1 MAFATMAASAAFL
14 ATGSTLAG
22 AAAGVSTAAAVG
34 AGLGAAGSAISGGD
48 VGEGALMGAGTGALT
63 FGAGSALAPAAAPAA
78 QAVTTGAGSALAP
91 AAAPTAQA
99 ATTGLTQGAKQAG
112 IAGLSRT
119 GVGLAAGEDIEQAG
133 IAGLT
138 AAGASGVMSG
148 LGKFAGDAG
157 FNPGDGSITGG
168 VPDGT
173 GVVPDVVPDVS
184 GIGAVPEINL
194 DAAIQAQYG
203 GGAFDIGGV
212 NDLSGGLAAP
222 DVSSVASTPIPG
234 GEASLPPH
242 LQGSTDLGS
251 KGVFPDNWVADNALG
266 SDVGESGVF
275 TGADYSQAGDQ
286 VVVDP
291 SATPTTYGR
300 NPFDI
305 DADYVSPWDDT
316 TAGAMQSHLKEGM
329 KVTGTPPPV
338 AGSVGDQLGRIGAER
353 AAAMNQQWTQGAEGS
368 KDASLSNIARN
379 LNTGDKLWDAGNYM
393 MPEAMA
399 LGGGAALQGGYDA
412 RKAAEAEGSDFEANK
427 EAKRQ
432 SYWDTVNAINASY
445 GRLGRKP
452 PTSPGGGNWAS
463 GPGFAQGGAIGRYIQ
478 GRGTGESDSIPAV
491 VDGRE
496 PARISTGEFV
506 VPAQTVQ
513 AAGGPNSFASVLDRI
528 TKARGMKDRQ
538 KV

>member
-1 MAFATMAASAAFL
+1 MGL
-14 ATGSTLAG
+14 AT
-22 AAAGVSTAAAVG
+22 
-34 AGLGAAGSAISGGD
+34 
-48 VGEGALMGAGTGALT
+48 
-63 FGAGSALAPAAAPAA
+63 
-78 QAVTTGAGSALAP
+78 
-91 AAAPTAQA
+91 
-99 ATTGLTQGAKQAG
+99 
-112 IAGLSRT
+112 
-119 GVGLAAGEDIEQAG
+119 GEDIEQAG

-157 FNPGDGSITGG
+157 FNPGDGSITTG
-168 VPDGT
+168 VPDGV
-173 GVVPDVVPDVS
+173 VVPDAPGFTPQTPQYS
-184 GIGAVPEINL
+184 GAE
-194 DAAIQAQYG
+194 
-203 GGAFDIGGV
+203 
-212 NDLSGGLAAP
+212 GGLG
-222 DVSSVASTPIPG
+222 STQIPG
-234 GEASLPPH
+234 GEASLPAH
-242 LQGSTDLGS
+242 LQG
-251 KGVFPDNWVADNALG
+251 AG
-266 SDVGESGVF
+266 SDLSNFSSYAANPDVGAPGVF

-291 SATPTTYGR
+291 NATPTTYGR
-300 NPFDI
+300 NPFD
-305 DADYVSPWDDT
+305 ADYVSPVDDT

-338 AGSVGDQLGRIGAER
+338 AGSVGDQLGRVGAER
-353 AAAMNQQWTQGAEGS
+353 AAAMNQQWSQGAEGF
-368 KDASLSNIARN
+368 KDASLGNIAGN
-379 LNTGDKLWDAGNYM
+379 LNSGDKLWDAGNYM

-427 EAKRQ
+427 EARRQ

-478 GRGTGESDSIPAV
+478 GRGTSESDSIPAV